1 MTFYETVTAAVRDLT
16 LYGYD
21 SPVRLEHWLT
31 ELRKAALATMWSPVK
46 AREELHRSLHAIYD
60 RLVIKGGVAKFHV
73 GVPHYTVERLFP
85 LMRQELDRW
94 ILASA
99 DLIKLNREEAIS
111 KTLRRFSG
119 WATSIPAGGSKV
131 VDKPEV
137 KDDVAKAL
145 RRLPYSERFVA
156 IDQGHKL
163 TASIN
168 AVIANNGGA
177 IAGEWFSNYLQRGYD
192 YREDHKER
200 HGKFYLIR
208 GNWAQEKGL
217 VKPGAAGYLD
227 KITQAGEEP
236 GCRCHIRYV
245 YVLSRLPVEM
255 LTQKGID
262 ALAEIKRGSHG
273 QSVAA

>member
-1 MTFYETVTAAVRDLT
+1 MTLYETITAAVRDLT
-16 LYGYD
+16 SYGYD
-21 SPVRLEHWLT
+21 SPARLEYWLG
-31 ELRKAALATMWSPVK
+31 ELRKAAVASMWSPVK
-46 AREELHRSLHAIYD
+46 AREELHRSLVTLYD

-73 GVPHYTVERLFP
+73 GVPRYTIDRLTP
-85 LMRQELDRW
+85 LMRQELDRR

-99 DLIKLNREEAIS
+99 DLIKLNRDEAVE

-119 WATSIPAGGSKV
+119 WATSIPAGGSRV

-145 RRLPYSERFVA
+145 RSLPYRERVVL

-163 TASIN
+163 IASIN
-168 AVIANNGGA
+168 MVVAKGGGA
-177 IAGEWFSNYLQRGYD
+177 IAAEWHSHFRQRGYD

-200 HGKFYLIR
+200 DGKVYLIR

-217 VKPGAAGYLD
+217 VKPGKAGYLD
-227 KITQAGEEP
+227 EITQVGEEP
-236 GCRCHIRYV
+236 MCRCFNSFV
-245 YVLSRLPVEM
+245 YAPSRLPIEM

-262 ALAEIKRGSHG
+262 ALDEIKRNQHG
-273 QSVAA
+273 RTLAA